1 MQYCNEKCNC
11 VDCVNILAR
20 DAERK
25 QAMMNIKERNPDAF
39 KSKVV
44 VPDVVEGVESAVSG
58 SGSNSTVTVTINQA
72 IKEEY
77 VMDTIVNDVT
87 AVNIPNSN
95 MVTAITNEEN
105 VNRPPPSHLSGCHC
119 KKSAC
124 LKKYCECYSIQ
135 VQCCEKCRCVD
146 CKNISPEMLKR
157 RMQTMESNTSSVN
170 DSGGLMNSGGR
181 LTSPAAVGMQVDNR
195 FNSSQGQGVNK

>member
-1 MQYCNEKCNC
+1 MLYCNDKCNC

-20 DAERK
+20 DGERQ

-44 VPDVVEGVESAVSG
+44 VALAGGADVQA
-58 SGSNSTVTVTINQA
+58 SGSNAGVSGGV
-72 IKEEY
+72 KEEY
-77 VMDTIVNDVT
+77 VADIT
-87 AVNIPNSN
+87 AVDTTVINPSLNVLVPPS
-95 MVTAITNEEN
+95 NEEIFVN
-105 VNRPPPSHLSGCHC
+105 SNRPPPTHLSGCHC

-124 LKKYCECYSIQ
+124 LKKYCECFSIQ

-157 RMQTMESNTSSVN
+157 RIQAMEVNINSVN
-170 DSGGLMNSGGR
+170 ESGRM
-181 LTSPAAVGMQVDNR
+181 TSPPVASIQQVNNR
-195 FNSSQGQGVNK
+195 FNNNPVTVLNK